1 MKKIFDS
8 FGTIICILSVAYF
21 VWFFFSWGEII
32 TKNKEPDPQYSKY
45 NMFNVFLEDE
55 K

>member
-8 FGTIICILSVAYF
+8 FGTILCILSVVF
-21 VWFFFSWGEII
+21 FIWFFLSWGEI
-32 TKNKEPDPQYSKY
+32 THKNKEPDPQYSKY
-45 NMFNVFLEDE
+45 NMFNVFLEVE